1 MADLFSPSTEDRSP
15 SAEWTS
21 RPAAI
26 QSSRKLEYGRLGEAL
41 AARSREISC
50 LVNHTASLNPH
61 GEEARMR
68 RLEP

>member
-1 MADLFSPSTEDRSP
+1 MADLFLPSTEDRSP

-41 AARSREISC
+41 AARWRE
-50 LVNHTASLNPH
+50 V
-61 GEEARMR
+61 
-68 RLEP
+68 RLFG